1 VLSRSASRVLDARPH
16 DLSRVT
22 ALSSSLPPAAQPTG
36 RAAWGV
42 SVGSTPL
49 IGSIDRRALW
59 WAIVVTLLTTLFGIL
74 ARFQIMLGGLARPVK
89 ANIFLRL
96 FALHEQPFL
105 LLLFF
110 FAVFTALATRYRSA
124 HSKPGWARVRS
135 LTPPSTLALAIVASL
150 VLVVTLAATF
160 GVMHSLLFSMDEF
173 GADFQA
179 RLFASGRMAY
189 ALPDDWRPL
198 GRAITPIFVAYR
210 QDTGSWYSAYLPVYA
225 LLKTP
230 FVALGASELLNPL
243 LAALAVLTLG
253 AVARR
258 LWPEDGSRPW
268 LAVALLV
275 TSGQFLATSATGYAM
290 PAHLLLN
297 LLWLLLYL
305 RGDARSWAAALV
317 IGVFALGLHSPFP
330 HALFVA
336 PFLVRLLRDKRW
348 KRLGAAALAYGVGG
362 ALWLGW
368 LRLIYAGTPVQASGL
383 LSVFAIPSP
392 IIIWVN
398 GLSFSL
404 LFTWQAPLFG
414 LLVVLAVLRARRLSA
429 PLADLAW
436 GVLLTLGFFLFFPA
450 TQGHGWGHRYAYQL
464 LGSLALLAAAG
475 ADPLI
480 SALGERKAQL
490 LIAASLL
497 AAILVQLPLRA
508 LQTERFVRPFAE
520 GYRYVTTRP
529 AAVVIVHGNSIWYG
543 QDLLR
548 NDPLLRGQPVVVS
561 AGMLTAAQRATLE
574 RKYEGHIVDVSD
586 AELVRLGMSRQIRA
600 QR

>member
-1 VLSRSASRVLDARPH
+1 
-16 DLSRVT
+16 VT
-22 ALSSSLPPAAQPTG
+22 TLPSPLPSSSPLTS
-36 RAAWGV
+36 RAAEDVAIGPTPV
-42 SVGSTPL
+42 VGSKE
-49 IGSIDRRALW
+49 RRALW
-59 WAIVVTLLTTLFGIL
+59 WAIVVTLLATAFGVL
-74 ARFQIMLGGLARPVK
+74 ARFQIMLGGLARPVQ

-110 FAVFTALATRYRSA
+110 FTICTALVTRYRSA
-124 HSKPGWARVRS
+124 QPERGWARVRS
-135 LTPPSTLALAIVASL
+135 LTPPSTLALAILASF
-150 VLVVTLAATF
+150 VLVVTLAATL

-189 ALPDDWRPL
+189 TLPDGWRPL
-198 GRAITPIFVAYR
+198 ARAITPIFVAFR
-210 QDTGSWYSAYLPVYA
+210 QDSGSWYSAYLPAYA

-230 FVALGASELLNPL
+230 FVALGASQLFNPL
-243 LAALAVLTLG
+243 LAGLTVLTLG
-253 AVARR
+253 AIARR
-258 LWPEDGSRPW
+258 LWPEDGTRPW

-275 TSGQFLATSATGYAM
+275 TSSQFLATSATGYAM

-317 IGVFALGLHSPFP
+317 IGVLALGLHSPFP

-336 PFLVRLLRDKRW
+336 PFFVRLLRDRRW
-348 KRLGAAALAYGVGG
+348 KRLGAAVLAYGVGG

-368 LRLIYAGTPVQASGL
+368 LRLAYSGTRVQEAGL

-392 IIIWVN
+392 IIIWIN

-414 LLVVLAVLRARRLSA
+414 ILVVLAVLRARRLGA
-429 PLADLAW
+429 PLADLGW
-436 GVLLTLGFFLFFPA
+436 GVLLSLGFFLFFPS
-450 TQGHGWGHRYAYQL
+450 TQGHGWGDRYAYQV
-464 LGSLALLAAAG
+464 LGSMALLAAAG
-475 ADPLI
+475 VEPLI
-480 SALGERKAQL
+480 AAIGERKAQL

-497 AAILVQLPLRA
+497 AALLVQLPLRA

-529 AAVVIVHGNSIWYG
+529 ATVVIVHGNSIWYG

-561 AGMLTAAQRATLE
+561 AGMLTAEQRATLE
-574 RKYEGHIVDVSD
+574 RKYEGQIVDVSD
-586 AELVRLGMSRQIRA
+586 TTLLRLGMTRQIR
-600 QR
+600 RPR